1 MGQDMRVYF
10 LRFLSTGLVLCALSH
25 LLAPA
30 QTDRLMSQPK
40 HVRAAGAVL
49 LAMVAPSVALELY
62 TLGFLLGAFGLPRLV
77 APERSIRLQQRLYP
91 RRVHGLLLLAAAVG
105 IWIFSSRP

>member
-10 LRFLSTGLVLCALSH
+10 LRFLSTGLLICALSH
-25 LLAPA
+25 LIAPA
-30 QTDRLMSQPK
+30 RTERLMSQPK

-49 LAMVAPSVALELY
+49 LTMIVPSVAFEFYL
-62 TLGFLLGAFGLPRLV
+62 LGLLLGAFGLPRLV
-77 APERSIRLQQRLYP
+77 APGRSIRLQQRLYP

-105 IWIFSSRP
+105 LWIFSSQP

>member
-10 LRFLSTGLVLCALSH
+10 LRFLSTGLLICALFH

-30 QTDRLMSQPK
+30 RTERLMSQPK

-49 LAMVAPSVALELY
+49 LALIVPSVAFEFYL
-62 TLGFLLGAFGLPRLV
+62 LGSLLGAFGLPRLV

-105 IWIFSSRP
+105 LWVFSSQP